1 MTIPTE
7 IPNLVPKAPKPSITA
22 NWALFAGSILSAII
36 GVLSLTNPTLWDL
49 GAVLSWMSDSGN
61 PLPVATGFAALNVVV
76 VPLLAIA
83 ASILGFVTRAPKI
96 FVALTL
102 ANFLLLYVLDMIAEL
117 AWMSVAER
125 EVGFNNWM
133 DMLLPIF
140 MRFSSFALA
149 KFLFLFVTALAAIAL
164 FLKPRAPKPAFGQVQ
179 PLGAPVAP
187 GVVPAPAAAPA
198 PNYVAPAPGV
208 PAMGA
213 PSQLPIFALVAA
225 FIVPL
230 AGIIMGHISLNQ
242 MNKGQISSQNRTMA
256 IAGLALGYVFMAL
269 GFLAGIILIVVILS
283 NPYLFSSY

>member
-22 NWALFAGSILSAII
+22 NWALFAGSILSALI
-36 GVLSLTNPTLWDL
+36 GILS
-49 GAVLSWMSDSGN
+49 VIN
-61 PLPVATGFAALNVVV
+61 PLFGRFSDAVDYAFSQSPSPVATLGSLVLAVVIPILNVV
-76 VPLLAIA
+76 A
-83 ASILGFVTRAPKI
+83 ALVGFVMRKPKI
-96 FVALTL
+96 YVFVVGLIFALW
-102 ANFLLLYVLDMIAEL
+102 YVLDFVFAWLFTSAGGYYFNIAYEL
-117 AWMSVAER
+117 FPVFFGLDS
-125 EVGFNNWM
+125 FN
-133 DMLLPIF
+133 LH
-140 MRFSSFALA
+140 LA
-149 KFLFLFVTALAAIAL
+149 KFLFLFVAVMSVLSL
-164 FLKPRAPKPAFGQVQ
+164 FVKPRAPKPAFAQVQ

-187 GVVPAPAAAPA
+187 NVAQAPAAAPA
-198 PNYVAPAPGV
+198 PNYVAPAPGATV
-208 PAMGA
+208 MGA

-230 AGIIMGHISLNQ
+230 AGVIMGHISLNQ